1 MELEFKNVMDEMK
14 FLYKEVIGEV
24 VFYGLKLDI

>member
-1 MELEFKNVMDEMK
+1 MFCAVFDEMGVDY
-14 FLYKEVIGEV
+14 FEVEGEA